1 MVTELILRDGA
12 ALNEGEDE
20 DEDDAALEE
29 PELATV
35 WAEEPETVVAVG
47 ALVLVV
53 PKPEEV
59 PGMV

>member
-1 MVTELILRDGA
+1 MATELILRDAA
-12 ALNEGEDE
+12 ALNEEDE
-20 DEDDAALEE
+20 DEAGAALEE

-35 WAEEPETVVAVG
+35 WAEGEPETVVAVG

-59 PGMV
+59 PGTV